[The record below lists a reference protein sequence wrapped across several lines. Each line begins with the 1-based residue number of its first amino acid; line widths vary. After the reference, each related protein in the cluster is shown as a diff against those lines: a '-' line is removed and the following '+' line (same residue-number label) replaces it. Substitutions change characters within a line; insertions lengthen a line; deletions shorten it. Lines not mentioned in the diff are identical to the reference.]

1 MSQHDSEL
9 QQERQLLEHFRQHAQ
24 GEPSAAM
31 DARIIAAARE
41 ALAQSKPS
49 AAQRLHAWLF
59 GAGSRTRWSM
69 AVAGLAV
76 FGIGLNLALNT
87 RDRLPQA
94 YDAPAPAAAS
104 APAPVLREVAP
115 AMEAQR
121 HSRAREY
128 VQAEPA
134 PAERALAESD
144 TALPISPPA
153 AAPRPMA
160 PAPAPMADAAKPAK
174 PGIEAHMAAKTKAQA
189 IAKAQVEA
197 AQAEARSHTGAGA
210 QALAEE
216 PPPLEERLRQVLH
229 LREEGQREQADRLL
243 AELRQEYPRQD
254 LDAELERLL
263 KDER

>member
-49 AAQRLHAWLF
+49 TAQRLHAWLF

-160 PAPAPMADAAKPAK
+160 PAPMADAAKPAK
-174 PGIEAHMAAKTKAQA
+174 PGTEARLEAKTKAQA

-197 AQAEARSHTGAGA
+197 AQAEARSHSGAST

-216 PPPLEERLRQVLH
+216 PPPLEERLRQVLR

>member
-104 APAPVLREVAP
+104 APAPVLREMAP
-115 AMEAQR
+115 ALEARR
-121 HSRAREY
+121 HSREREY

-153 AAPRPMA
+153 TAAPRPM
-160 PAPAPMADAAKPAK
+160 APAPMADAAKPAK
-174 PGIEAHMAAKTKAQA
+174 PGTEAHMAAKTKAQA

-197 AQAEARSHTGAGA
+197 AQAEARSNAGAGA

-216 PPPLEERLRQVLH
+216 PLPLGERLRQVLR

>member
-153 AAPRPMA
+153 AAAPRPM
-160 PAPAPMADAAKPAK
+160 APAPMADAAKPAE

-189 IAKAQVEA
+189 IAKAQVDA
-197 AQAEARSHTGAGA
+197 AQAEARSPAGAGA

-216 PPPLEERLRQVLH
+216 PPPLEERLRQVLR
-229 LREEGQREQADRLL
+229 LREEGQREQADQLL
-243 AELRQEYPRQD
+243 AELQQEYPLQD

>member
-9 QQERQLLEHFRQHAQ
+9 HQERQLLEHFRQHAQ

-59 GAGSRTRWSM
+59 GAGSRSTRWSM

-94 YDAPAPAAAS
+94 YDTPAPTAAS

-160 PAPAPMADAAKPAK
+160 PAPMADAAKPAK
-174 PGIEAHMAAKTKAQA
+174 PGIEAHMAAKTKAQ
-189 IAKAQVEA
+189 VEA
-197 AQAEARSHTGAGA
+197 KAEARSHTGAGA

-216 PPPLEERLRQVLH
+216 SPPLEERLRQVLR

-254 LDAELERLL
+254 LDAELERL
-263 KDER
+263 KHEQR

>member
-94 YDAPAPAAAS
+94 YNAPAPAAAS
-104 APAPVLREVAP
+104 APTPVLREVAP
-115 AMEAQR
+115 TMEAQR

-153 AAPRPMA
+153 AAPRPI
-160 PAPAPMADAAKPAK
+160 APAPMADAAKP
-174 PGIEAHMAAKTKAQA
+174 GTEARLEAKTKAQA

-197 AQAEARSHTGAGA
+197 AQAEARSNAGAGA

-216 PPPLEERLRQVLH
+216 PPPLEQRLRQVLR

-254 LDAELERLL
+254 LDAELGRLL

>member
-9 QQERQLLEHFRQHAQ
+9 HQERQLLEHFRQHAQ

-94 YDAPAPAAAS
+94 YDTPAPTAAS

-128 VQAEPA
+128 VQAESA

-153 AAPRPMA
+153 AAPRPM
-160 PAPAPMADAAKPAK
+160 APAPMADAAKPAK

-197 AQAEARSHTGAGA
+197 AQAEARSNAGAGA

-216 PPPLEERLRQVLH
+216 PLPLEKRLRKVLR

-243 AELRQEYPRQD
+243 VELRQEYPRQD
-254 LDAELERLL
+254 LDAELERL
-263 KDER
+263 KHEQR